1 MEKEQEKK
9 VEKTPEEKNTNTDPI
24 IGIFKGHPVLILGKG
39 INIGST
45 SDKPAKLTTDFIQ
58 GVYVD
63 EVKRIVVVKFYD
75 NSIEK
80 VHCSKEDDFDPAVGA
95 ALAISRHIFGS
106 HTKFYKRVLRDK
118 IQYTNKEEPSS
129 YAAYTKWCR
138 EHKQRLISEITFK
151 KNKSKYL
158 NRMKVTKGEN

>member
-39 INIGST
+39 INLAST
-45 SDKPAKLTTDFIQ
+45 SNKTAKLTTDFVQ
-58 GVYVD
+58 GIYVD

-80 VHCSKEDDFDPAVGA
+80 VHCSKEDDFDPTVGVSL
-95 ALAISRHIFGS
+95 ALSRRLFGS
-106 HTKFYKRVLRDK
+106 HSRFYKHVVKRK
-118 IQYTNKEEPSS
+118 TQYVKRAEANS
-129 YAAYTKWCR
+129 YAAYRKWCK
-138 EHKQRLISEITFK
+138 ENGEYLISETTFK
-151 KNKSKYL
+151 KNKAKYL
-158 NRMKVTKGEN
+158 NRMKGE